1 MFLKKVTING
11 YKSFDMGE
19 SLEVNNTITSIIGK
33 NESGKTNLLNLLG
46 NISITEGIN
55 ENEFKR
61 KNRKLSR
68 EDKVSI
74 ALSFNFDNDE
84 KKKYGV
90 GNEITTVNFING
102 KNAEISGGLSELI
115 SKNTKLQNAVD
126 KILEYF
132 NNNTFNLDKKT
143 KIAEKESFELLGN
156 FQSYINFDYKYFY
169 SKIKKWSKKIED
181 TNLKDD
187 ILVQNNII
195 KDELKEY
202 YSLFP
207 KFYLHRNYEL
217 DDFYNCDRDFFEE
230 ETINN
235 NALSLLCEAA
245 DINKDELKTTCLS
258 PNTGESK
265 DAEDRIQE
273 KLKMEIEDEFNKF
286 YKQEDVKIKL
296 KIDKTRVAILIDTSG
311 NSMSFSER
319 SDGLRWYLMLFV
331 SLKAN
336 ELLNEKVV
344 ML

>member
-1 MFLKKVTING
+1 LIMFLKKVTING

-74 ALSFNFDNDE
+74 ALSFNF
-84 KKKYGV
+84 
-90 GNEITTVNFING
+90 ING

-156 FQSYINFDYKYFY
+156 FQSYINF
-169 SKIKKWSKKIED
+169 
-181 TNLKDD
+181 
-187 ILVQNNII
+187 
-195 KDELKEY
+195 
-202 YSLFP
+202 
-207 KFYLHRNYEL
+207 H
-217 DDFYNCDRDFFEE
+217 
-230 ETINN
+230 
-235 NALSLLCEAA
+235 
-245 DINKDELKTTCLS
+245 
-258 PNTGESK
+258 
-265 DAEDRIQE
+265 
-273 KLKMEIEDEFNKF
+273 
-286 YKQEDVKIKL
+286 
-296 KIDKTRVAILIDTSG
+296 
-311 NSMSFSER
+311 
-319 SDGLRWYLMLFV
+319 
-331 SLKAN
+331 
-336 ELLNEKVV
+336 
-344 ML
+344 